1 MSPRANNPKGEVVGR
16 LSIYLRLFII
26 IAASFYILLTETI
39 FRDIINILKDCK
51 SNGKFIIME
60 INYIY

>member
-1 MSPRANNPKGEVVGR
+1 MSPRANNPKGEVVGL

-60 INYIY
+60 INFVY